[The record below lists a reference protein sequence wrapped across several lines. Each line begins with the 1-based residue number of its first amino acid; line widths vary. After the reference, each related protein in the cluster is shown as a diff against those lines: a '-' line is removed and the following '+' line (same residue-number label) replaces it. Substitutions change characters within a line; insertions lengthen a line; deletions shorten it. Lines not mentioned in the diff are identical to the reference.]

1 MVKDVEKL
9 PDDVAELKAIITQQ
23 QGQIA
28 SLQTDHQH
36 EIDSLQTDHQ
46 QEVNALQAQHQ
57 QELASLQEQLY
68 LLIHKRFGRSS
79 EKAPAEQQSL
89 FNEAEQDDALFDT
102 DEETTVA
109 AHSRKKS
116 GRQKLSDALPRV
128 EIIHDIPESEKVCPH
143 DGHALKVMGQESSEQ
158 LDIIPAKVR
167 VLRHIRL
174 KYSCPC
180 CEKGVKIAPVPKQP
194 IPKSIASPGLL
205 AYICVSKYVD
215 ALPLYRQEKIFKRIG
230 VDIPRASLANWMVRM
245 GGLIQPLINLLREQ
259 MLSYDLMQM
268 DETTVQVLNEEKK
281 AASSKSYMWIQR
293 GGPPGKPV
301 ILFDYDPSRSSTVP
315 LRLLEGFKGY
325 LQVDG
330 YEGYNAA
337 VKANG
342 LVQLGCWA
350 HARRK
355 FDEAVK
361 AQGRK
366 KGKPKAG
373 KALKGMSF
381 IQNLYRI
388 EKLAKE
394 MTTTERTAYRQEH
407 SVPILDEMR
416 AWLDSSLPQV
426 PPTSLIGKA
435 LNYLNNQW
443 AKLIIY
449 VEDGRL
455 NIDNNLAE
463 NAIRPFVLGRK
474 NWLFSHS
481 VKGAEASAN
490 LYGLIET
497 VKANGL
503 EPYHYLRH
511 VFKELPKA
519 ESLEQIEAL
528 LPFNLS
534 EEELTE
540 SID

>member
-1 MVKDVEKL
+1 MVSEVEKL
-9 PDDVAELKAIITQQ
+9 PNDVAELKAIIARQQ
-23 QGQIA
+23 AQ
-28 SLQTDHQH
+28 HQH
-36 EIDSLQTDHQ
+36 KIDSIQTDHQ
-46 QEVNALQAQHQ
+46 QEVHSLQAQYQ
-57 QELASLQEQLY
+57 QELAALQEQLY

-79 EKAPAEQQSL
+79 EKAPAEQQQL
-89 FNEAEQDDALFDT
+89 FSEAEQDSTLFDVEEG
-102 DEETTVA
+102 DAEETTVA
-109 AHSRKKS
+109 AYSRKKS
-116 GRQKLSDALPRV
+116 GRKPLPNALPRV

-143 DGHALKVMGQESSEQ
+143 DGHVLKVIGQETSEQ

-167 VLRHIRL
+167 VLRHVRL
-174 KYSCPC
+174 KYGCPC
-180 CEKGVKIAPVPKQP
+180 CEQGVKIAPVPKQP

-205 AYICVSKYVD
+205 AHITTAKYVD
-215 ALPLYRQEKIFKRIG
+215 ALPLHRQEKIFKRIG
-230 VDIPRASLANWMVRM
+230 VYMPRASLANWMVRM
-245 GGLIQPLINLLREQ
+245 GGLVQPIINLLRDYL
-259 MLSYDLMQM
+259 LSEDIIQM

-281 AASSKSYMWIQR
+281 AVSSKSYMWLQR
-293 GGPPGKPV
+293 GGPPGKPI
-301 ILFDYDPSRSSTVP
+301 ILFDYAPSRASTVP

-330 YEGYNAA
+330 YEGYNAV

-342 LVQLGCWA
+342 LTILGCWA

-355 FDEAVK
+355 FDEAIK

-373 KALKGMSF
+373 KALKGMIF
-381 IQNLYRI
+381 IQKLYRI

-394 MTTTERTAYRQEH
+394 MEAAERTAYRKEYA
-407 SVPILDEMR
+407 VPILADMR
-416 AWLDSSLPQV
+416 EWLDTSLPQV
-426 PPTSLIGKA
+426 PPTSITGKA

-443 AKLIIY
+443 AKLTIY

-463 NAIRPFVLGRK
+463 NAIRPFVIGRK
-474 NWLFSHS
+474 NWLFSQS
-481 VKGAEASAN
+481 VKGATASAN

-534 EEELTE
+534 EEELTA
-540 SID
+540 SIDQL